1 MLKTLVKKQLMEI
14 FRSYFYNAKTNKKRS
29 TAGIIAYILLF
40 AALMIGLGGMFTGLS
55 VSLCA
60 PLTQAGMSWLYFA
73 LMSLLAIFLG
83 AFGSVFNTYAG
94 LYAAKDNDLLLSLPI
109 PVRTLM
115 ASRLLGVYLMGL
127 MYAAVV
133 IVPAVIVYWM
143 RVSAAPMTILGGVL
157 LTVLISA
164 FVLTLSCALG
174 WLVAKVSRKLKRK
187 NFITVIVSLA
197 GIAVYYFF
205 VFKAQTAL
213 EALVANAALY
223 GEKIKGAAHPLYLVG
238 CVGTGDGRAM
248 LLVSLIV
255 AALFALMWA
264 LLAHSFLKLST
275 ATGASERAVYRER
288 TLKRQSADAALFQ
301 KELARFTAS
310 PNYMLN
316 CGLGILLLPVAG
328 VALVIKGGE
337 LLPLLQMAFGDR
349 GGCVEVLLCTG
360 VCTIAA
366 MNDMAAPSVSLEG
379 KNLWLAQSLPVT
391 PWQVLRAQERA
402 CRDAAMASM
411 KADGIDY
418 DERIE
423 RLQEVTYP
431 KPLEDLLWPAFHT
444 YCESVPWANDYRLS
458 PKSVLRDMLETASD
472 FKGYIA
478 RYGISR
484 SEGTLLRY
492 LSDAYRVL
500 DRTLP
505 PDKRNDELDQ
515 IVEWL
520 GFVVRTTDSSLL
532 DEWAGLDSD
541 DAGMDAAPPQ
551 DADVVVKDRKAV
563 SCETRCSRASGCSPP
578 RRRASWE
585 SSTRSGAGASHVGV
599 RLWSAFSTSTRKCCS
614 TATRARAGT

>member
-55 VSLCA
+55 VSLCV
-60 PLTQAGMSWLYFA
+60 PLTQAGMGWLYFA

-133 IVPAVIVYWM
+133 IVPAVIVYWL
-143 RVSAAPMTILGGVL
+143 RVSAAPMAILGGVL
-157 LTVLISA
+157 LTVLISV

-187 NFITVIVSLA
+187 NFITVIISLA

-223 GEKIKGAAHPLYLVG
+223 GEKIKGAAYPLYLVG

-248 LLVSLIV
+248 LLVTLIV

-275 ATGASERAVYRER
+275 ATGASGLAVYRER
-288 TLKRQSADAALFQ
+288 TLKRQSADAALFK

-337 LLPLLQMAFGDR
+337 LLPLLQMAFGNR

-366 MNDMAAPSVSLEG
+366 MNDMATPSVSLEG

-391 PWQVLRAQERA
+391 PWQVLRAKLKVQFALTAIPALVPLA
-402 CRDAAMASM
+402 CMVLVLPLTPALPL
-411 KADGIDY
+411 IF
-418 DERIE
+418 
-423 RLQEVTYP
+423 VT
-431 KPLEDLLWPAFHT
+431 A
-444 YCESVPWANDYRLS
+444 LS
-458 PKSVLRDMLETASD
+458 
-472 FKGYIA
+472 YIA
-478 RYGISR
+478 FSACLGL
-484 SEGTLLRY
+484 TLGVMRANLTWTNE
-492 LSDAYRVL
+492 LAPVKQSLAVAIAMFGGWAYA
-500 DRTLP
+500 
-505 PDKRNDELDQ
+505 
-515 IVEWL
+515 
-520 GFVVRTTDSSLL
+520 LL
-532 DEWAGLDSD
+532 LAGLYLLL
-541 DAGMDAAPPQ
+541 GWRIGAAVYL
-551 DADVVVKDRKAV
+551 ALV
-563 SCETRCSRASGCSPP
+563 SAATIA
-578 RRRASWE
+578 AALALLKWLK
-585 SSTRSGAGASHVGV
+585 TKGAQ
-599 RLWSAFSTSTRKCCS
+599 RLA
-614 TATRARAGT
+614 AL

>member
-14 FRSYFYNAKTNKKRS
+14 FRSYFYNAKTNERRS
-29 TAGIIAYILLF
+29 KGATVAFIVLF
-40 AALMIGLGGMFTGLS
+40 AAVMIVVIGGMFFGM
-55 VSLCA
+55 SLALCV
-60 PLTQAGMSWLYFA
+60 PLAQAGMSWLYFA
-73 LMSLLAIFLG
+73 IMSLMAVFLG

-115 ASRLLGVYLMGL
+115 ASRLLGVYLIGL
-127 MYAAVV
+127 MYSAVV
-133 IVPAVIVYWM
+133 IMPAVIVYWM
-143 RVSAAPMTILGGVL
+143 RVSAAPRYILGGVL

-187 NFITVIVSLA
+187 SFITVIVSLA

-205 VFKAQTAL
+205 VFKAQTAM

-223 GEKIKGAAHPLYLVG
+223 GERVKGAAHPLYLVG
-238 CVGTGDGRAM
+238 CVGTGNGRAM

-275 ATGASERAVYRER
+275 ATGASGRAVYRER
-288 TLKRQSADAALFQ
+288 ALKRQSADAALFK

-366 MNDMAAPSVSLEG
+366 MNDMATPSVSLEG
-379 KNLWLAQSLPVT
+379 KNLWLAQSLPIS
-391 PWQVLRAQERA
+391 PWQVLRAKLRLQLVLTAVPALVPLACMAVILPLTPALLLAAVTALAYIAFSACLGLVLGVVRANLTWTSELVPIKQSLAVMIAMFGGWAYALALAGLYLWQGWKLGASGYLMIFALVTLLVSALMYRWLKTKGA
-402 CRDAAMASM
+402 CRFAA
-411 KADGIDY
+411 
-418 DERIE
+418 
-423 RLQEVTYP
+423 L
-431 KPLEDLLWPAFHT
+431 
-444 YCESVPWANDYRLS
+444 
-458 PKSVLRDMLETASD
+458 
-472 FKGYIA
+472 
-478 RYGISR
+478 
-484 SEGTLLRY
+484 
-492 LSDAYRVL
+492 
-500 DRTLP
+500 
-505 PDKRNDELDQ
+505 
-515 IVEWL
+515 
-520 GFVVRTTDSSLL
+520 
-532 DEWAGLDSD
+532 
-541 DAGMDAAPPQ
+541 
-551 DADVVVKDRKAV
+551 
-563 SCETRCSRASGCSPP
+563 
-578 RRRASWE
+578 
-585 SSTRSGAGASHVGV
+585 
-599 RLWSAFSTSTRKCCS
+599 
-614 TATRARAGT
+614 